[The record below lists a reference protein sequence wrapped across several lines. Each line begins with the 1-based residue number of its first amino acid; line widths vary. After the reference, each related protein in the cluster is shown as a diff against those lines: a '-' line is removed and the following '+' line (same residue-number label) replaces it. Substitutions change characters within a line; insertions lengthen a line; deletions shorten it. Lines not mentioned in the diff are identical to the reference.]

1 MIERFLRFVNGSL
14 LVCACGSNI
23 SRFLNLCARHEI
35 MFWKIQP
42 DSPTQVSFYIRLQDL
57 YELRPY
63 LRKTKTRIHIRK
75 RIGFPFFWQKYR
87 ARKLGIFVLL
97 CVMAGVW
104 VLSTRI
110 WRIEI
115 KGNSSLGE
123 DAILEYLSAHNV
135 TYGMPAKEIDN
146 DALELS
152 LRQDLEPV
160 IWASVYETGTRL
172 VVQIQEKISS
182 HEETK
187 EAEGTCMDLAAS
199 ADATI
204 ASVITRSGLAK
215 VKNGDKVKKGD
226 VLVCGRQEILDDNG
240 EVREYYYK
248 SADADVYGYTMHP
261 YEDWISSKMTEKK
274 ETGNK
279 HKRYF
284 LQVLNWRLVTP
295 ALHAEYASERSVT
308 DTRQFCLQDSFYLP
322 VYFGE
327 ITTSELQEKTVM
339 LTKEQVKQLALTH
352 FSQFLSELEENGVRI
367 VDKNVMIE
375 QIDKNY
381 HIYGQ
386 VKGCEKITTLVPT
399 ERKREEPVNESE

>member
-14 LVCACGSNI
+14 LVCVCGSNI

-182 HEETK
+182 H
-187 EAEGTCMDLAAS
+187 
-199 ADATI
+199 
-204 ASVITRSGLAK
+204 
-215 VKNGDKVKKGD
+215 
-226 VLVCGRQEILDDNG
+226 
-240 EVREYYYK
+240 
-248 SADADVYGYTMHP
+248 
-261 YEDWISSKMTEKK
+261 
-274 ETGNK
+274 
-279 HKRYF
+279 
-284 LQVLNWRLVTP
+284 
-295 ALHAEYASERSVT
+295 
-308 DTRQFCLQDSFYLP
+308 
-322 VYFGE
+322 
-327 ITTSELQEKTVM
+327 
-339 LTKEQVKQLALTH
+339 
-352 FSQFLSELEENGVRI
+352 
-367 VDKNVMIE
+367 
-375 QIDKNY
+375 
-381 HIYGQ
+381 
-386 VKGCEKITTLVPT
+386 
-399 ERKREEPVNESE
+399 

>member
-1 MIERFLRFVNGSL
+1 MMEKLLRFVHGSL
-14 LVCACGSNI
+14 LVSVQGNNL
-23 SRFLNLCARHEI
+23 SRFLNLCAHHEI
-35 MFWKIQP
+35 LFWKIQFA
-42 DSPTQVSFYIRLQDL
+42 SPTQVSFFIRLQDL

-63 LRKTKTRIHIRK
+63 LRKTKTRIHIEK
-75 RIGFPFFWQKYR
+75 KLGFPFFWQRYH

-97 CVMAGVW
+97 CAMAGVW

-123 DAILEYLSAHNV
+123 DTILEYLKAHDI
-135 TYGMPAKEIDN
+135 TYGMPAKQIDN

-182 HEETK
+182 HENET
-187 EAEGTCMDLAAS
+187 EQTGICTDLVAS
-199 ADATI
+199 MDATV
-204 ASVITRSGLAK
+204 ASIITRSGRAE
-215 VKNGDKVKKGD
+215 VKKGD
-226 VLVCGRQEILDDNG
+226 TVKKGDLLVCGRQEILDDNG

-248 SADADVYGYTMHP
+248 SADADVYGYTLHP
-261 YEDWISSKMTEKK
+261 YEDWISSQVMKQE

-279 HKRYF
+279 NNRYF
-284 LQVLNWRLVTP
+284 IQIMENRLVTP
-295 ALHAEYASERSVT
+295 ALYAAYPTQRSIT
-308 DTRQFCLQDSFYLP
+308 DTRQFCLRDSFYLP
-322 VYFGE
+322 VYFGK
-327 ITTSELQEKTVM
+327 ITTYELQEKTVT

-375 QIDKNY
+375 QIEENY

-386 VKGCEKITTLVPT
+386 VKGCEKITTPVPT
-399 ERKREEPVNESE
+399 EKKREEPVNESE

>member
-1 MIERFLRFVNGSL
+1 M
-14 LVCACGSNI
+14 
-23 SRFLNLCARHEI
+23 
-35 MFWKIQP
+35 K
-42 DSPTQVSFYIRLQDL
+42 
-57 YELRPY
+57 
-63 LRKTKTRIHIRK
+63 K
-75 RIGFPFFWQKYR
+75 
-87 ARKLGIFVLL
+87 
-97 CVMAGVW
+97 
-104 VLSTRI
+104 
-110 WRIEI
+110 
-115 KGNSSLGE
+115 
-123 DAILEYLSAHNV
+123 
-135 TYGMPAKEIDN
+135 
-146 DALELS
+146 
-152 LRQDLEPV
+152 
-160 IWASVYETGTRL
+160 
-172 VVQIQEKISS
+172 
-182 HEETK
+182 
-187 EAEGTCMDLAAS
+187 
-199 ADATI
+199 
-204 ASVITRSGLAK
+204 
-215 VKNGDKVKKGD
+215 GDKVKKGD

>member
-215 VKNGDKVKKGD
+215 VKKGDKVKKAMCWSVDGRKFWMITGK
-226 VLVCGRQEILDDNG
+226 CGNTIIKAPMPMYMDIRCIPM
-240 EVREYYYK
+240 R
-248 SADADVYGYTMHP
+248 
-261 YEDWISSKMTEKK
+261 
-274 ETGNK
+274 TG
-279 HKRYF
+279 F
-284 LQVLNWRLVTP
+284 LP
-295 ALHAEYASERSVT
+295 
-308 DTRQFCLQDSFYLP
+308 
-322 VYFGE
+322 
-327 ITTSELQEKTVM
+327 K
-339 LTKEQVKQLALTH
+339 
-352 FSQFLSELEENGVRI
+352 
-367 VDKNVMIE
+367 
-375 QIDKNY
+375 
-381 HIYGQ
+381 
-386 VKGCEKITTLVPT
+386 
-399 ERKREEPVNESE
+399 

>member
-1 MIERFLRFVNGSL
+1 MIEKLLRFVKGSL
-14 LVCACGSNI
+14 LVSVRGTNI

-35 MFWKIQP
+35 LFWKIQV
-42 DSPTQVSFYIRLQDL
+42 DSPTQVSFFIRLQDV

-63 LRKTKTRIHIRK
+63 LRKTKTGIHIEK
-75 RIGFPFFWQKYR
+75 KLGFPFFWEKYR
-87 ARKLGIFVLL
+87 ARKIWIVVLL
-97 CVMAGVW
+97 CGMAGVW

-123 DAILEYLSAHNV
+123 DTILEYLKSHNI

-152 LRQDLEPV
+152 LRQDLKPV
-160 IWASVYETGTRL
+160 IWASVYETGTKL
-172 VVQIQEKISS
+172 VVQVQEKISS

-187 EAEGTCMDLAAS
+187 EVKDTCMDLAAS
-199 ADATI
+199 TDATV
-204 ASVITRSGLAK
+204 ASIITRSGLAE
-215 VKNGDKVKKGD
+215 VKKGDKVKKGD
-226 VLVCGRQEILDDNG
+226 LLVCGRQEILDDNG

-248 SADADVYGYTMHP
+248 NADADVYGYTMHP
-261 YEDWISSKMTEKK
+261 YEDWISSQMTERK

-279 HKRYF
+279 NKRYF
-284 LQVLNWRLVTP
+284 IQIMDERLVTP
-295 ALHAEYASERSVT
+295 ALHAEYVTERSIT

-322 VYFGE
+322 VYYGK
-327 ITTSELQEKTVM
+327 ITTFELQEKTIT
-339 LTKEQVKQLALTH
+339 LTKEQVRQLALSH

-386 VKGCEKITTLVPT
+386 VKGCEKITTPVPT
-399 ERKREEPVNESE
+399 EMKRKEPVNESE